1 MRIPGT
7 YISCLWPRR
16 LTAVFAFNVY
26 FYLATPMFT
35 PWMLLDFGGN
45 IVILAA
51 GLFGYLLKRAEVRAL
66 D

>member
-1 MRIPGT
+1 
-7 YISCLWPRR
+7 
-16 LTAVFAFNVY
+16 
-26 FYLATPMFT
+26 MFT